1 MFQLGRK
8 MKGATRMHDHDDDE
22 PPISKSYV
30 ARQRERDER
39 YQREYAEWI
48 NSLPPEER
56 RKVKEMGLDKAY
68 LPSGSGG
75 ATKDAAESS
84 RARCEDSYEEPEEPG
99 SNALVHLE
107 SSSTVES
114 FSSHQQPADTEGL
127 HDLLR
132 RLVGEMVSQSNARLS
147 LDCLALV
154 TGLVYDGDSMTEIA
168 NRHDV
173 TRAAVSKRCVELTQS
188 LNLKPSRVMRSL
200 VARDSYRKARMNHLR
215 INP

>member
-1 MFQLGRK
+1 
-8 MKGATRMHDHDDDE
+8 MKGATTMHHDDDDE
-22 PPISKSYV
+22 PPISESYA

-48 NSLPPEER
+48 SSLPPEER
-56 RKVKEMGLDKAY
+56 RKVKKMGLDKAY

-84 RARCEDSYEEPEEPG
+84 RARCEDSYEEPEALASEAPPHQETSLIEPC
-99 SNALVHLE
+99 
-107 SSSTVES
+107 
-114 FSSHQQPADTEGL
+114 SHHPQPADAESL
-127 HDLLR
+127 HEALR
-132 RLVGEMVSQSNARLS
+132 RLVGEMLMQSNASLS

-154 TGLVYDGDSMTEIA
+154 TGLAYFGDTMTEIA
-168 NRHDV
+168 KRHDV

-188 LNLKPSRVMRSL
+188 LNLKPSRAMRSL

-215 INP
+215 IHP

>member
-8 MKGATRMHDHDDDE
+8 MKGATAMHDHDDDE
-22 PPISKSYV
+22 DPPMSESYA

-56 RKVKEMGLDKAY
+56 RRVKELGLDKAY

-84 RARCEDSYEEPEEPG
+84 RARCEDSYEEPEELASEAPP
-99 SNALVHLE
+99 
-107 SSSTVES
+107 
-114 FSSHQQPADTEGL
+114 HQETSLIEPCSRHPQPADAESL
-127 HDLLR
+127 HEALR
-132 RLVGEMVSQSNARLS
+132 RLVGEMLMQSNASLS

-154 TGLVYDGDSMTEIA
+154 TGLAYFGDTMTEIA
-168 NRHDV
+168 KRHDV

-188 LNLKPSRVMRSL
+188 LNLKPSRAMRSL
-200 VARDSYRKARMNHLR
+200 LARESYHKARMNHLR

>member
-1 MFQLGRK
+1 MNFDEDEELPPSSYQSRQRD
-8 MKGATRMHDHDDDE
+8 MDDD
-22 PPISKSYV
+22 Y
-30 ARQRERDER
+30 R
-39 YQREYAEWI
+39 REYQEWI
-48 NSLPPEER
+48 TSLPPEER

-84 RARCEDSYEEPEEPG
+84 RARCEDSFEEPEE
-99 SNALVHLE
+99 
-107 SSSTVES
+107 SSLIEPC
-114 FSSHQQPADTEGL
+114 SHHPQPADTEGL

-154 TGLVYDGDSMTEIA
+154 TGLAYDGDSMTEIA
-168 NRHDV
+168 KRHNV

-188 LNLKPSRVMRSL
+188 LNLKPSRAMRSL
-200 VARDSYRKARMNHLR
+200 LARESYRKARIHHLR
-215 INP
+215 VNP

>member
-1 MFQLGRK
+1 
-8 MKGATRMHDHDDDE
+8 MHDHADDE
-22 PPISKSYV
+22 PPISESYA

-39 YQREYAEWI
+39 YQRDYAEWI

-84 RARCEDSYEEPEEPG
+84 RARCEDSHEEPEEPG

-107 SSSTVES
+107 NSSTVES
-114 FSSHQQPADTEGL
+114 FSSHPQPADAESL
-127 HDLLR
+127 HEALR
-132 RLVGEMVSQSNARLS
+132 RLVGEMLMQSNASLS

-154 TGLVYDGDSMTEIA
+154 TGLAYEGDTMTEIA
-168 NRHDV
+168 KRHNV

-188 LNLKPSRVMRSL
+188 LNLKPSRAMRSL
-200 VARDSYRKARMNHLR
+200 LARDSYRKARMNHLR
-215 INP
+215 IHP

>member
-1 MFQLGRK
+1 MFQLGRE
-8 MKGATRMHDHDDDE
+8 MKGATPIHDHDDDE

-48 NSLPPEER
+48 ISLPPEER
-56 RKVKEMGLDKAY
+56 RRVKEMGLDKAY

-84 RARCEDSYEEPEEPG
+84 RARCEDSYEEPEALASEAPPHQEISFIEPC
-99 SNALVHLE
+99 
-107 SSSTVES
+107 
-114 FSSHQQPADTEGL
+114 SHHPQPADAESL
-127 HDLLR
+127 HEALR
-132 RLVGEMVSQSNARLS
+132 RLVGEMLMQSNASLS

-154 TGLVYDGDSMTEIA
+154 TGLAYFGDTMTEIA
-168 NRHDV
+168 KRHDV

-188 LNLKPSRVMRSL
+188 LNLKPSRAMRSL

-215 INP
+215 IHP

>member
-1 MFQLGRK
+1 MFQLGRE
-8 MKGATRMHDHDDDE
+8 MKRATPMHHDDDDD
-22 PPISKSYV
+22 PPMSESYV

-48 NSLPPEER
+48 NSMPPEER
-56 RKVKEMGLDKAY
+56 RKFKEMGLDKAY

-84 RARCEDSYEEPEEPG
+84 RARSEDSHEEPEE
-99 SNALVHLE
+99 
-107 SSSTVES
+107 SSLIEPC
-114 FSSHQQPADTEGL
+114 SHHPQSADTEGL

-132 RLVGEMVSQSNARLS
+132 RLVGEMVSQNNARLS

-154 TGLVYDGDSMTEIA
+154 TGLAYDGDSMTEIA
-168 NRHDV
+168 KRHDV

-188 LNLKPSRVMRSL
+188 LNLKPSRAMRSL
-200 VARDSYRKARMNHLR
+200 LARESYRKARIHHLR
-215 INP
+215 VNP

>member
-1 MFQLGRK
+1 MFQLGRE
-8 MKGATRMHDHDDDE
+8 MKGATTMNHDGDDE
-22 PPISKSYV
+22 PPISESYA

-39 YQREYAEWI
+39 YQRDYAKWI
-48 NSLPPEER
+48 ISLPPEER
-56 RKVKEMGLDKAY
+56 RRVKEMGLDKAY

-84 RARCEDSYEEPEEPG
+84 RARCEDSHEEPEEPG
-99 SNALVHLE
+99 INALVHLE
-107 SSSTVES
+107 NTSTVES
-114 FSSHQQPADTEGL
+114 FSSHPQPADTEGL

-188 LNLKPSRVMRSL
+188 LNLKPSRAMRSL
-200 VARDSYRKARMNHLR
+200 LARQSYHTARMHHLR
-215 INP
+215 THP

>member
-1 MFQLGRK
+1 
-8 MKGATRMHDHDDDE
+8 MHDHDDDE
-22 PPISKSYV
+22 PPISESYA

-48 NSLPPEER
+48 SSLPPEER

-84 RARCEDSYEEPEEPG
+84 RARCEDSYEEPEALASEAPPNRETSLIEPC
-99 SNALVHLE
+99 
-107 SSSTVES
+107 
-114 FSSHQQPADTEGL
+114 SHHPQPADAESL
-127 HDLLR
+127 HEALR
-132 RLVGEMVSQSNARLS
+132 RLVGEMLMQSNASLS

-154 TGLVYDGDSMTEIA
+154 TGLAYEGDTMTEIA
-168 NRHDV
+168 KRHNV

-188 LNLKPSRVMRSL
+188 LNLKPSRAMRSL

-215 INP
+215 IHP

>member
-1 MFQLGRK
+1 
-8 MKGATRMHDHDDDE
+8 MKGAITMHNDDE
-22 PPISKSYV
+22 DDLSISSSYA
-30 ARQRERDER
+30 ARQQERDDKYR
-39 YQREYAEWI
+39 REYTEWI

-56 RKVKEMGLDKAY
+56 RRVKEMGLDKAY
-68 LPSGSGG
+68 LPCGSGG
-75 ATKDAAESS
+75 AAKDAAESS

-107 SSSTVES
+107 TSSTVES
-114 FSSHQQPADTEGL
+114 FKSHPQPADTEGL

-132 RLVGEMVSQSNARLS
+132 RLVGEMVGQSNARLS

-188 LNLKPSRVMRSL
+188 LNLKPSRAMRSL
-200 VARDSYRKARMNHLR
+200 LARQSYHTARMHHLR
-215 INP
+215 THP

>member
-1 MFQLGRK
+1 
-8 MKGATRMHDHDDDE
+8 MHDHDDDE
-22 PPISKSYV
+22 PPISKSYA

-48 NSLPPEER
+48 SSLPPEER
-56 RKVKEMGLDKAY
+56 RMIKEMGLDKAY

-84 RARCEDSYEEPEEPG
+84 RARCEDSYEEPEALASEAPPHQEISFIEPC
-99 SNALVHLE
+99 SRHP
-107 SSSTVES
+107 
-114 FSSHQQPADTEGL
+114 QPADAESL
-127 HDLLR
+127 HAALR
-132 RLVGEMVSQSNARLS
+132 RLVGEMLMQSNASLS

-154 TGLVYDGDSMTEIA
+154 TGLAYFGDTMTEIA
-168 NRHDV
+168 KRHDV

-215 INP
+215 IHP